1 VTTICKTV
9 LSGTTDEQ
17 IQNQAEGLEPAQ
29 LRDLAV
35 HLAADPD
42 LTVSVITYDDGRLEL
57 EILHTG
63 PPHHT
68 DHTIDRRRFTRQPP
82 QAASRTLSIA
92 GPAGLQDTLTLVR
105 AILQDATAPD
115 RKITHLD
122 WACGSGP
129 EAGSGVGPD
138 QGGMG

>member
-1 VTTICKTV
+1 VPREEADVTTICKTV

-57 EILHTG
+57 EVLNTG
-63 PPHHT
+63 PPYCT
-68 DHTIDRRRFTRQPP
+68 ERTIDSRRFTRQRP
-82 QAASRTLSIA
+82 QAASQTLSIA
-92 GPAGLQDTLTLVR
+92 TPAGRRDVITLVR
-105 AILQDATAPD
+105 AILLDA
-115 RKITHLD
+115 
-122 WACGSGP
+122 S
-129 EAGSGVGPD
+129 AG
-138 QGGMG
+138 

>member
-1 VTTICKTV
+1 VVARRSVPAGTDGHAVAGPGPDLAWEEGGVTTICKTV

-82 QAASRTLSIA
+82 QAASRTVSIA

-105 AILQDATAPD
+105 AILKDATAP
-115 RKITHLD
+115 
-122 WACGSGP
+122 
-129 EAGSGVGPD
+129 
-138 QGGMG
+138 